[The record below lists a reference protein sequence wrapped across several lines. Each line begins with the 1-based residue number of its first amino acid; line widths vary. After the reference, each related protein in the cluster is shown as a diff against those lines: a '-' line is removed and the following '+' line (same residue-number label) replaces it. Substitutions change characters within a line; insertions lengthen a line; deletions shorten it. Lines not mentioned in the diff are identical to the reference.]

1 MNEIRN
7 QRERQRDI
15 GSIVKNLKRSYSIKK
30 RKEIDS
36 KK

>member
-1 MNEIRN
+1 MKEIRN
-7 QRERQRDI
+7 QRDRQRDI
-15 GSIVKNLKRSYSIKK
+15 DSIVKNLKRSYSIKK